1 MSSIIVTITF
11 KDFQGIDE
19 ISSQKVRD
27 IVEKNRRYVTV
38 KKIGEG
44 KGCNTIGP
52 GEKIPDLLA
61 DIDFEL
67 EFHKTEHLVKCFTE
81 ILKEIEAIGYE
92 FTYEF
97 HPMSITFFDDG
108 IDEELL
114 INTITKKRTLG
125 YGKVDTRLMSFKDL
139 NTQETIMRVFI
150 LVCESENF
158 IELLLEILNDFEGYV
173 FEVRGF

>member
-1 MSSIIVTITF
+1 MSSISVTITF

-19 ISSQKVRD
+19 KSSQKVRD

-67 EFHKTEHLVKCFTE
+67 KYHKTEHLEKCFAE

-97 HPMSITFFDDG
+97 HPMSITFYDEG

-114 INTITKKRTLG
+114 INTITKKRALG
-125 YGKVDTRLMSFKDL
+125 YGEFDTRIVNFKDI
-139 NTQETIMRVFI
+139 NTNETVMRIFN
-150 LVCESENF
+150 LVCENENF
-158 IELLLEILNDFEGYV
+158 IELLIEILNDFKEYV

>member
-1 MSSIIVTITF
+1 MSNIRVTIIF
-11 KDFQGIDE
+11 KNFEGLDE
-19 ISSQKVRD
+19 KSSQEVRD
-27 IVEKNRRYVTV
+27 IIEKNRKYVSV

-67 EFHKTEHLVKCFTE
+67 EYHKTEHLEKCFSE
-81 ILKEIEAIGYE
+81 ILKEIEAVGYE

-97 HPMSITFFDDG
+97 HPMSIIFYNGG

-114 INTITKKRTLG
+114 NNTITQKRTLG
-125 YGKVDTRLMSFKDL
+125 YGEIDKRLVNFRDMNTKD
-139 NTQETIMRVFI
+139 TIMRIFY

-158 IELLLEILNDFEGYV
+158 IELLNEILKDLEGYV
-173 FEVRGF
+173 FEVRGN